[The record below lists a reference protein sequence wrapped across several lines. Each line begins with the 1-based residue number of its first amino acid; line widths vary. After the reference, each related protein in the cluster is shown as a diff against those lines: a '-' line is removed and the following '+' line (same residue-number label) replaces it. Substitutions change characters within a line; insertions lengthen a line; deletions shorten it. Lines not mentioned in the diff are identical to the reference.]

1 MTKKR
6 TINEIRQ
13 TKDAVYTH
21 PRSKPKHNWNGEKI
35 TLVDVEDQE
44 KNYGYRAPD
53 LNGDHGEE
61 IDYQE
66 WADKAN
72 SSEEMKQNRCPL
84 DLVEEAKILIVD
96 KITKHFHDIM
106 FETITEEMMDY
117 RVFQSQN
124 YLTEEGYELFEDEY
138 FEFYHEHHGDIL
150 HQVMKKITN

>member
-1 MTKKR
+1 MAKKR

-44 KNYGYRAPD
+44 AAKQMA
-53 LNGDHGEE
+53 E